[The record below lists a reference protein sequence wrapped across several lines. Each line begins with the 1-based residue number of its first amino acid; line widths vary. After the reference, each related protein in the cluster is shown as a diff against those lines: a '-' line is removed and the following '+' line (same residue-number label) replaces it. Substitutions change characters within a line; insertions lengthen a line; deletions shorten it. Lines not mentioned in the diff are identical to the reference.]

1 VKLRLFFALW
11 PPPEVRDALF
21 AAAGPLRD
29 ACRGRPVPKRNLH
42 LTLAFLG
49 GVPSERLDSLVAAA
63 AGLATAPFELVF
75 DRAGRFDSARV
86 AFLACSRAP
95 PAARALAEAL
105 RAAMAPL
112 GFPPERRPFVP
123 HLTVLRK
130 SRDCEPGELAASVSW
145 PVGEFVL
152 VHSALLPS
160 GPEYQPVARF
170 PFDGKPVI
178 GVRPRPGPENP
189 A

>member
-1 VKLRLFFALW
+1 
-11 PPPEVRDALF
+11 
-21 AAAGPLRD
+21 
-29 ACRGRPVPKRNLH
+29 
-42 LTLAFLG
+42 
-49 GVPSERLDSLVAAA
+49 
-63 AGLATAPFELVF
+63 
-75 DRAGRFDSARV
+75 
-86 AFLACSRAP
+86 
-95 PAARALAEAL
+95 
-105 RAAMAPL
+105 MAPL